1 MAGARL
7 ISSASTRLAKIGPRR
22 GEGEAVVV
30 VEQLDRLVQFHFG
43 AGVAVT
49 ASLACGISS
58 RKSPHGEEHVGAG
71 RQAMAFGICL
81 V

>member
-1 MAGARL
+1 
-7 ISSASTRLAKIGPRR
+7 
-22 GEGEAVVV
+22 VV

-49 ASLACGISS
+49 ASLWHVGSQVV
-58 RKSPHGEEHVGAG
+58 KSPHGEEHVGAG
-71 RQAMAFGICL
+71 RQAMASGICL

>member
-1 MAGARL
+1 M
-7 ISSASTRLAKIGPRR
+7 I
-22 GEGEAVVV
+22 

-58 RKSPHGEEHVGAG
+58 RKEPTWRGARWSGPTGKGFWNLPCLIRADFALREE
-71 RQAMAFGICL
+71 
-81 V
+81 